1 MTIASDMNYF
11 FNNVVPLS
19 EKDRIG
25 SVEMFD
31 EYEEWHLKCAHY
43 VLVTAFKG
51 SSSLLR
57 NSIWCEPDP
66 PSMFHATV
74 ARDFT
79 AADKIVEVESNGL
92 LAYSSSAAS
101 DTLESCHRWSEIELT
116 CSISESVNWNRIFGH
131 TCNSLTL
138 SDNIGLFILGGF
150 GEKRL
155 VGCHCRMTGG
165 HVIWIENP
173 MESSEINFF
182 ESMYH
187 TCTSMDLN
195 RAVIF
200 GGRASPAKPTSN
212 VYLLEFEKSDNA
224 DNCVAQRLS
233 RIETSGDTPC
243 PRWRHSAVEY
253 KGA

>member
-1 MTIASDMNYF
+1 MNYF
-11 FNNVVPLS
+11 FNNIVPVS
-19 EKDRIG
+19 EKNHID

-57 NSIWCEPDP
+57 NSIWCEPDR
-66 PSMFHATV
+66 PSMFNTTMAH
-74 ARDFT
+74 DFT
-79 AADKIVEVESNGL
+79 TVDRIVEIESDGL

-101 DTLESCHRWSEIELT
+101 DMLELCYRWTEIELKCNFGET
-116 CSISESVNWNRIFGH
+116 VHWNQIFGH

-138 SDNIGLFILGGF
+138 SGNIALLILGGF

-155 VGCHCRMTGG
+155 VGCHCRMTCG

-173 MESSEINFF
+173 MESLEINLF

-187 TCTSMDLN
+187 TCTSVSLN

-212 VYLLEFEKSDNA
+212 VYLLEFEKSDNSN
-224 DNCVAQRLS
+224 NCVAEQLS
-233 RIETSGDTPC
+233 KIETSGNRPC

-253 KGA
+253 EGD